1 MTTMRGTLDNHH
13 TVVYCPRCDWR
24 GILGASDAMDVLDPD
39 GVKIDETSVCPKCA
53 TEVRPLPL
61 SEADCRT
68 IDADMAASVDH
79 TPADPELLP

>member
-53 TEVRPLPL
+53 TEVRPLPI
-61 SEADCRT
+61 SEADCRR